1 MNRRTHRKSWRRV
14 RDEAGYAAVLT
25 ALLASVLFMGMA
37 AMGVDTA
44 RWYYEIERVQKAA
57 DAAALAGVT
66 YMPNDL
72 ATATTT
78 AISAATKNGYP
89 NAGTVSVT
97 VEVGDKPSEL
107 RVTISSTIDNTF
119 GAMIGVK
126 SATITRSAVADYTA
140 PAPMGSPCNTFG
152 NEPPSQPVPAAQ
164 PAGSALPA
172 QPFPNCTSSPSFWAA
187 IEGPSTDKVQ
197 GDRFMN
203 YTCSGASNAGT
214 TYQCGSG
221 KNTEYRPEGYFW
233 AVHVEPQAVG
243 TAITVQLYDP
253 AYIFTG
259 INCNNTT
266 WDSNTGT
273 NSTSQP
279 PRQSTLSA
287 YMNDYASTDA
297 DDRYS
302 AYTWWTTSNGSNTA
316 TNGDAQ
322 QYCAGDYIPGSST
335 VAPPVTSFALRHA
348 NDTFNPK
355 AAAPINPSQCTKQF
369 VGLSSPP
376 LNSELKQWNDTNKT
390 VKSANYNL
398 QKAQIYHQWVPLC
411 TFTPD
416 TPGDYYVQV
425 RTNVTTAGGTAVP
438 NVNPNG
444 NSYTSLIFTGNT
456 AVTDAAGNT
465 TAGIGLNAFSMRAV
479 PSDSSK
485 KPYIAVAG
493 NESMPIL
500 QNKDGSTAT
509 FNLIRALPGTKGQY
523 IAFDFY
529 DPADGAGSAGATVV
543 IKPPTD
549 STGLVKSGPG
559 GTPPNCKHALNTGAY
574 TAATNCTVTVK
585 NTTHDGQVE
594 HLVIPIPT
602 DYTCNPATL
611 GGCWFSVQITFP
623 GTVTDFTTWTAN
635 IAGDPV
641 RLIE

>member
-1 MNRRTHRKSWRRV
+1 MSPRPQRKSWRRV

-37 AMGVDTA
+37 AFGVDTA
-44 RWYYEIERVQKAA
+44 RWYWEIERVQKTA

-78 AISAATKNGYP
+78 AIAAATKNGYP
-89 NAGTVSVT
+89 NAGASSVT

-107 RVTISSTIDNTF
+107 KVTIRSTIDNTF

-126 SATITRSAVADYTA
+126 KATITRSAVADYTA

-152 NEPPSQPVPAAQ
+152 NEPPSQPAPASQ

-172 QPFPNCTSSPSFWAA
+172 TPFPNCSTTPDFWAA

-203 YTCSGASNAGT
+203 YTCSGTSNAGS
-214 TYQCGSG
+214 TYLCGSS

-233 AVHVEPQAVG
+233 AVHVEPAAVG
-243 TAITVQLYDP
+243 TAINVQVYDP
-253 AYIFTG
+253 AYIKTQ
-259 INCNNTT
+259 INCS
-266 WDSNTGT
+266 DLYTGLT
-273 NSTSQP
+273 
-279 PRQSTLSA
+279 A

-297 DDRYS
+297 SSRYAS
-302 AYTWWTTSNGSNTA
+302 GAAGTP
-316 TNGDAQ
+316 
-322 QYCAGDYIPGSST
+322 YCTGDYIPGSST
-335 VAPPVTSFALRHA
+335 VDPPVTSFAMRHA

-355 AAAPINPSQCTKQF
+355 AATVMQNSQCTKQF
-369 VGLSSPP
+369 VGLSSAPTTTQ
-376 LNSELKQWNDTNKT
+376 LKQWTDAAKT
-390 VKSANYNL
+390 TKNANYNL
-398 QKAQIYHQWVPLC
+398 QMAQVFHQWVDLC

-416 TPGDYYVQV
+416 VPGDYYIQV

-438 NVNPNG
+438 NINPNG
-444 NSYTSLIFTGNT
+444 NSYTPMIYTGNS
-456 AVTDAAGNT
+456 AVTAATGNT
-465 TAGIGLNAFSMRAV
+465 TAGVGLNSFAIRAV
-479 PSDSSK
+479 PSDASK

-500 QNKDGSTAT
+500 QNKDGSTAS
-509 FNLIRALPGTKGQY
+509 FNLIRALPGTRGQY

-529 DPADGAGSAGATVV
+529 DPADGAGTSGATVV

-549 STGLVKSGPG
+549 STGSVKTGPG
-559 GTPPNCKHALNTGAY
+559 VTPPNCKHALNAGAY
-574 TAATNCTVTVK
+574 TAAANCTVTVK

-594 HLVIPIPT
+594 HMVIPIPN
-602 DYTCNPATL
+602 DYNCNPATL

-623 GTVTDFTTWTAN
+623 STVTDFTTWTAN
-635 IAGDPV
+635 IGGDPV